1 MKRKLKLVLIL
12 ILVITFF
19 TACAKNVDVTS
30 TDQTTPSVNDT
41 TTSVEE
47 SDDEIEIEY
56 RTEEIYD
63 RKNDEGKL
71 VFYFMQI
78 DEIDNTTKWG
88 DSTLICFPNGETM
101 LIDAG
106 KSFAGE
112 PIVNRLERLGIDRI
126 DYAIA
131 SHMHA
136 DHYKG
141 FYTIMKNIDIGVMY
155 TPDFPCFPDEQYNKN
170 WENAL
175 KSYGVDH
182 LHLEVGD
189 TLDIGDVHIEVFG
202 PELTE
207 ANINTVVS
215 LGKDSPRIVNNLTSI
230 VMKLTYGETS
240 ALFTGDIYM
249 IREIELA
256 ELFGDKLEADLLK
269 VPHHGHDTSGSKIL
283 IDTVKPKVAVA
294 MGNILMDPYT
304 TYTQYVRADIKTYI
318 TVVDGMVKVVMDGI
332 DMEVITEHDR
342 LPNFRKTYDD
352 KRIKELTTN

>member
-1 MKRKLKLVLIL
+1 M
-12 ILVITFF
+12 LVITFF
-19 TACAKNVDVTS
+19 TGCIKDITVSPAE
-30 TDQTTPSVNDT
+30 QTTSSVSGT
-41 TTSVEE
+41 TPPAKE
-47 SDDEIEIEY
+47 SENEIPIEY

-63 RKNDEGKL
+63 RTNDNGKL

-101 LIDAG
+101 IVDAG

-112 PIVNRLERLGIDRI
+112 HILNSLERLGIDRI

-155 TPDFPCFPDEQYNKN
+155 TPDFPCFPDEQYTNN

-175 KSYGVDH
+175 KSYGVEH
-182 LHLEVGD
+182 RHLEMGD

-207 ANINTVVS
+207 ANMNTVLS

-230 VMKLTYGETS
+230 VMKLTYGKTS

-249 IREIELA
+249 IREIELT
-256 ELFGDKLEADLLK
+256 ELFSDKLEADLLK

-304 TYTQYVRADIKTYI
+304 TYAQYVRADVKIYI
-318 TVVDGMVKVVMDGI
+318 TVIDGMVKVTMDGS

-342 LPNFRKTYDD
+342 QPNFRKTYDD
-352 KRIKELTTN
+352 KRIKGLTNY